1 MTTGDHWED
10 YLDEGDVDAPVV
22 TPAPHGAAES
32 PGEMALSLVADSPPV
47 LSPTPPSPALVKQQ
61 EVQERLRAMEQS
73 VLEDSLVVI
82 SSALRFHEVLEPDG
96 SPVKEIPAE
105 WVERFGAKGARERFI
120 IARAACMN
128 AKEAPVGLKM
138 AQQTAVGAMAA
149 LEKSKTSGVTFNL
162 QFVKMVQP
170 AVYDEIEVTV
180 SDA

>member
-1 MTTGDHWED
+1 
-10 YLDEGDVDAPVV
+10 
-22 TPAPHGAAES
+22 
-32 PGEMALSLVADSPPV
+32 
-47 LSPTPPSPALVKQQ
+47 
-61 EVQERLRAMEQS
+61 MEQS

-96 SPVKEIPAE
+96 SPMTEIPDE
-105 WVERFGAKGARERFI
+105 WVEKFGEKGARERFI
-120 IARAACMN
+120 IARSACMS

-170 AVYDEIEVTV
+170 AVYDEIEVVV